1 MRKLLKYKLKIL
13 AKLIIWRYQPKV
25 VGISGSIGKTTA
37 KEAINLVLEDKYRV
51 RTSYK
56 NYNNEFGLPL
66 TIIGSKSPGKNYFAW
81 LGVFIKAFCLLVYK
95 NKKYPEILVLEMGID
110 RPGDMNY
117 LTSIIKPQIA
127 VITAVSYSHLEYF
140 GSILNIKKEKQHL
153 VEALS
158 SSGLAILN
166 FDSAL
171 VKEMKNIAKARVV
184 SFGIK
189 AENVDLK
196 AQDVIYNFEKGLY
209 ELSGINF
216 KLNSDG
222 AVVPVAMKNVISEPA
237 IYAALAALAVA
248 REFKI
253 PVLEAATKLRNFS
266 LPPGRMNILPGIKHS
281 FIIDDTYN
289 SSPEAALSAIS
300 ILGKMSIDSQ
310 AHKYAVLGD
319 MLEIGAYTIEG
330 HRLVGRKIK
339 ELGIDY
345 LVAVGERARDF
356 MRGAKDSGMAKDKI
370 FFFDYPKEAARFLQ
384 HRLQSGDLLLVKGSQ
399 GARMEKIVKE
409 IMAEPDRA
417 EEFLVRQELEWKK

>member
-330 HRLVGRKIK
+330 HRLVGR
-339 ELGIDY
+339 
-345 LVAVGERARDF
+345 
-356 MRGAKDSGMAKDKI
+356 
-370 FFFDYPKEAARFLQ
+370 
-384 HRLQSGDLLLVKGSQ
+384 
-399 GARMEKIVKE
+399 
-409 IMAEPDRA
+409 
-417 EEFLVRQELEWKK
+417 